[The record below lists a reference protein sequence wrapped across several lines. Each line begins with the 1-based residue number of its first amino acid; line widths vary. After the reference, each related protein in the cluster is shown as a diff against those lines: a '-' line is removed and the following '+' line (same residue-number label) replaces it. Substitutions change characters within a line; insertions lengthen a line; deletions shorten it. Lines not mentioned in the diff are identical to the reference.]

1 MELLADLLDGDAVAL
16 PQPQHDEILRIS
28 EREGVE
34 QRLVDPVEGMRGRI
48 NREAQHVVELG
59 RPALPFGCR
68 VVCHGACSAGR
79 TNTPRRPLPPQ
90 YSDLS
95 FDTNILCTIYLRMAA
110 LQLKRIQFH
119 CAQCNSELCRRHR
132 CSAEANEPRP
142 PGSRLSETPPSRC
155 KQEIG
160 HDPQ

>member
-48 NREAQHVVELG
+48 DREAQQVVQLG
-59 RPALPFGCR
+59 RPPLPFGFR

-79 TNTPRRPLPPQ
+79 TNTPRLPPQ

-110 LQLKRIQFH
+110 
-119 CAQCNSELCRRHR
+119 
-132 CSAEANEPRP
+132 
-142 PGSRLSETPPSRC
+142 
-155 KQEIG
+155 
-160 HDPQ
+160 